1 MGEEAMTR
9 HIILWNIRE
18 EITGEERERAKA
30 DMKRELEALMGKID
44 GLLEME
50 VVIDARPTG
59 NADVML
65 RSAFRDARAL
75 ADYIVHPEHKRV
87 GQTFVRPVV
96 CNRMCIDYEEKFAE

>member
-1 MGEEAMTR
+1 MVR

-18 EITGEERERAKA
+18 GVENPKAAKEA
-30 DMKRELEALMGKID
+30 IKRELEALKGKID

-50 VVIDARPTG
+50 VVIEPLPSC
-59 NADVML
+59 NADLML
-65 RSAFRDARAL
+65 KSTFRDEKSL

-96 CNRMCIDYEEKFAE
+96 CNRMCIDYEEEFA

>member
-1 MGEEAMTR
+1 MVR

-18 EITGEERERAKA
+18 EITGQAKEAAKA
-30 DMKRELEALMGKID
+30 AMKRELEALLGKID

-50 VVIDARPTG
+50 VVIDNLPTG

-65 RSAFRDARAL
+65 KSAFTDAQAL

-87 GQTFVRPVV
+87 GSEFVRPVV
-96 CNRMCIDYEEKFAE
+96 TNRMCIDYED